1 MTTAVENASVT
12 LSARPGFEGA
22 NIRTWIGFKH
32 FAYLVEQG
40 VLEWFRERGH
50 GPGRLYHEHGV
61 GLSIR
66 DCSLL
71 LPAVLDVDDTATV
84 VATPAAN
91 GRFAVR
97 MGVRRDADVTATVLA
112 TPAAN
117 GRFAVRMG
125 VRRDADVTVCRARVR
140 VALVREADVP
150 QGAPL
155 PAELAGLAEEP
166 AVGEPGAPAG
176 ADPADTL
183 RAAGAGFVWPWRV
196 PYFYC
201 QYSQRMQ
208 HSGYVRLLEEVVDRY
223 LADRGVSVGRML
235 RERGWI
241 PVVSRARIEVLGDAH
256 LDEPMWVSFT
266 VTDVLKDV
274 TYDARMD
281 CHVVRDG
288 RLVRVATASIL
299 HGYAVSRGPEAGR
312 LATLDEDTV
321 AALTGG
327 QR

>member
-32 FAYLVEQG
+32 FAYLVEQS

-91 GRFAVR
+91 GRF
-97 MGVRRDADVTATVLA
+97 G
-112 TPAAN
+112 
-117 GRFAVRMG
+117 VRMG

-176 ADPADTL
+176 ADPADTV

>member
-40 VLEWFRERGH
+40 VLQWFRERGH
-50 GPGRLYHEHGV
+50 GPGLLYHEHGV
-61 GLSIR
+61 GLSVR

-84 VATPAAN
+84 VT
-91 GRFAVR
+91 
-97 MGVRRDADVTATVLA
+97 

-150 QGAPL
+150 QAAPL
-155 PAELAGLAEEP
+155 PAELAGLVEEP

-176 ADPADTL
+176 GDPGDTL

-256 LDEPMWVSFT
+256 LDEQMWVSFT

-288 RLVRVATASIL
+288 RLVRVATAGIL

-327 QR
+327 RR

>member
-40 VLEWFRERGH
+40 VLQWFRERGH
-50 GPGRLYHEHGV
+50 GPGQLYHQHGV

-97 MGVRRDADVTATVLA
+97 MGVH
-112 TPAAN
+112 
-117 GRFAVRMG
+117 
-125 VRRDADVTVCRARVR
+125 RDADVTVCRARVR

-150 QGAPL
+150 QATPL
-155 PAELAGLAEEP
+155 PAELAGLVEEP
-166 AVGEPGAPAG
+166 AAGEPGAPAG
-176 ADPADTL
+176 VDPADEL
-183 RAAGAGFVWPWRV
+183 RAAGAGFVWQWRV

-241 PVVSRARIEVLGDAH
+241 PVVSRARVEVLGDAH
-256 LDEPMWVSFT
+256 LDEPVWVTFT

-274 TYDARMD
+274 TYDARMN

-312 LATLDEDTV
+312 LATLDGDTV

-327 QR
+327 RR

>member
-32 FAYLVEQG
+32 FAYLVERG
-40 VLEWFRERGH
+40 VLQWFREHGH

-71 LPAVLDVDDTATV
+71 LPAVLDVDDEARVLT
-84 VATPAAN
+84 TPGAS

-97 MGVRRDADVTATVLA
+97 M
-112 TPAAN
+112 N
-117 GRFAVRMG
+117 

-140 VALVREADVP
+140 VALVREVDVP
-150 QGAPL
+150 RAASL
-155 PAELAGLAEEP
+155 PAELAGLVGEP
-166 AVGEPGAPAG
+166 TAGEPGAPAG
-176 ADPADTL
+176 ADPAATL

-256 LDEPMWVSFT
+256 LDEPMWITFT

-281 CHVVRDG
+281 CHVRRAG

-312 LATLDEDTV
+312 LATLDPDTV
-321 AALTGG
+321 TALTGG
-327 QR
+327 GR

>member
-1 MTTAVENASVT
+1 MTTAVQNASVT

-40 VLEWFRERGH
+40 VLQWFRERGY

-61 GLSIR
+61 GLSVR

-71 LPAVLDVDDTATV
+71 LPAVLDVDDEVTV
-84 VATPAAN
+84 TVTPGAG

-97 MGVRRDADVTATVLA
+97 LGVRRGDDPGSGEVTA
-112 TPAAN
+112 
-117 GRFAVRMG
+117 
-125 VRRDADVTVCRARVR
+125 CRSRVR
-140 VALVREADVP
+140 VALVREPEAPGSAPVP
-150 QGAPL
+150 S
-155 PAELAGLAEEP
+155 ELAGLVEEP
-166 AVGEPGAPAG
+166 GGGEVGVPAG
-176 ADPADTL
+176 DAPEETL

-201 QYSQRMQ
+201 QYSERMQ
-208 HSGYVRLLEEVVDRY
+208 HSGYVRVLEEVVDRY

-241 PVVSRARIEVLGDAH
+241 PVVSRARIEVRGDAR
-256 LDEPMWVSFT
+256 LEEPMWVTFT
-266 VTDVLKDV
+266 VTDLLKDV

-288 RLVRVATASIL
+288 RLVRVATATIL
-299 HGYAVSRGPEAGR
+299 HGYAVSRGTEAGR
-312 LATLDEDTV
+312 LATLDPDT
-321 AALTGG
+321 AAAITAGG
-327 QR
+327 R

>member
-1 MTTAVENASVT
+1 MTTAVEKTSVT

-40 VLEWFRERGH
+40 VLRWFREHGH

-71 LPAVLDVDDTATV
+71 LPAVLDVDDEASV

-97 MGVRRDADVTATVLA
+97 MS
-112 TPAAN
+112 
-117 GRFAVRMG
+117 

-150 QGAPL
+150 HRAPL
-155 PAELAGLAEEP
+155 PAELSGLVEEP
-166 AVGEPGAPAG
+166 AAGEPGVAAG
-176 ADPADTL
+176 TDPAETL
-183 RAAGAGFVWPWRV
+183 RAVGAGFVWPWRV

-256 LDEPMWVSFT
+256 LDEPMWITFT

-281 CHVVRDG
+281 CHVLRAG

-312 LATLDEDTV
+312 LATLDPDTV
-321 AALTGG
+321 AALTGEV
-327 QR
+327 R

>member
-40 VLEWFRERGH
+40 VLQWFRERGH
-50 GPGRLYHEHGV
+50 GPGRLYHEHGM

-84 VATPAAN
+84 VATAAAN

-97 MGVRRDADVTATVLA
+97 MGVRRHADI
-112 TPAAN
+112 
-117 GRFAVRMG
+117 
-125 VRRDADVTVCRARVR
+125 TVCRSRVR

-150 QGAPL
+150 QTAPL
-155 PAELAGLAEEP
+155 PAELAGLVEEP
-166 AVGEPGAPAG
+166 ATGEPGPAVG
-176 ADPADTL
+176 DDPAETL
-183 RAAGAGFVWPWRV
+183 RAAGAGFVWAWRV

-256 LDEPMWVSFT
+256 LDEPMWITFT

-281 CHVVRDG
+281 CHVVREG
-288 RLVRVATASIL
+288 RLVRVATAGIL

-327 QR
+327 GR